1 MCRKN
6 KQDRENQMTK
16 IAIVGAGL
24 IGRAWATVFS
34 SHGFEVALHDQ
45 TADIAQMA
53 KSHIKTNLKQLA
65 DLGLISHPKEA
76 LDRIRVADDLADAL
90 KGAALAQESGPE
102 NLEAKK
108 KLFAEMDEL
117 AKPNA
122 ILASSTSFIEASR
135 FSKKLKGR
143 HRCLVGHPVNPPH
156 LVPIVEIAPAEWTDA
171 ESVEKA
177 RKIYEKAGQVP
188 IILRKE
194 SPGFILNR
202 LQAVLLAEAFRLVG
216 AGVASPQDVDK
227 TIRDGLGLRWS
238 FMGPFETIEL
248 NAPGGI
254 ADYCARYGE
263 SLTQM
268 VAESGSG
275 KPFGKKNVQK
285 VMDEWHGAQTPERVA
300 ALSQWRDG
308 RLASLKAHK
317 KAAKRKPA

>member
-1 MCRKN
+1 
-6 KQDRENQMTK
+6 MTK

-90 KGAALAQESGPE
+90 KGVALAQENGPE

-202 LQAVLLAEAFRLVG
+202 LQAVLLAEAF
-216 AGVASPQDVDK
+216 
-227 TIRDGLGLRWS
+227 
-238 FMGPFETIEL
+238 
-248 NAPGGI
+248 
-254 ADYCARYGE
+254 
-263 SLTQM
+263 
-268 VAESGSG
+268 
-275 KPFGKKNVQK
+275 
-285 VMDEWHGAQTPERVA
+285 
-300 ALSQWRDG
+300 
-308 RLASLKAHK
+308 
-317 KAAKRKPA
+317 

>member
-1 MCRKN
+1 
-6 KQDRENQMTK
+6 MTK
-16 IAIVGAGL
+16 IAIIGAGL

-45 TADIAQMA
+45 TADIANTA
-53 KSHIKTNLKQLA
+53 KGHIRTNLKQLA
-65 DLGLISHPKEA
+65 DLGLIEHPKEA
-76 LDRIRVADDLADAL
+76 LDRIRVADGLADAL

-102 NLEAKK
+102 TVEAKK

-117 AKPNA
+117 AKPNT

-135 FSKKLKGR
+135 FSKKLPGR

-156 LVPIVEIAPAEWTDA
+156 LVPIVEIAPAEWTDPGI
-171 ESVEKA
+171 VDKA

-188 IILRKE
+188 VILRKE

-254 ADYCARYGE
+254 ADYCARYGA
-263 SLTQM
+263 SLTEM

-285 VMDEWHGAQTPERVA
+285 VMEEWTGSQTPERVA
-300 ALSQWRDG
+300 TLSQWRDG
-308 RLASLKAHK
+308 RLAALKAHK
-317 KAAKRKPA
+317 KAAKRKPAL